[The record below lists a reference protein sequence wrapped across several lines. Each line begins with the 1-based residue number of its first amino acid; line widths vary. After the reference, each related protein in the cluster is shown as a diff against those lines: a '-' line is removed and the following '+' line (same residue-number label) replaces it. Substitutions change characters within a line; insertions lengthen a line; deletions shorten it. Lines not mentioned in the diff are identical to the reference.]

1 MGGILP
7 HLTLLMPAFSLP
19 SAPSLPY
26 GETSPLDG
34 TLPYPPMTLALIG
47 ATASVA
53 GLSPVTFSAQASID
67 Q

>member
-1 MGGILP
+1 VGGILP

-34 TLPYPPMTLALIG
+34 TLPYRCIPKGIHP
-47 ATASVA
+47 TASVA